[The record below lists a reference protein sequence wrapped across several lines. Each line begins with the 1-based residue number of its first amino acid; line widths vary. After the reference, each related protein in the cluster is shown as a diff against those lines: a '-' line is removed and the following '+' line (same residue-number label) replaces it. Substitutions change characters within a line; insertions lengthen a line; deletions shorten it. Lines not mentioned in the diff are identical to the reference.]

1 LHLSKEYGIKVG
13 FNVDETGVTNVDA
26 LYKSIENLDDK
37 VKSAAAMQDI
47 QNFISTLNGLAG
59 NALSVK
65 KSVDSLGDSI
75 EDLNKKIKD
84 TQKAELFRVKEE
96 RWSNIDQELK
106 KIAREL
112 SRVERL
118 QKNLTG
124 DALIKNLEH

>member
-1 LHLSKEYGIKVG
+1 
-13 FNVDETGVTNVDA
+13 
-26 LYKSIENLDDK
+26 LYKSIENLDEK
-37 VKSAAAMQDI
+37 VKGAAMKDI
-47 QNFISTLNGLAG
+47 QNFISTLNGLAS
-59 NALSVK
+59 NALSAK
-65 KSVDSLGDSI
+65 KSVDSLSDNI